1 MHTIVSVI
9 SLWASILFRNRTNS
23 DYGKISCGVAQ
34 GSILGSLIFLIHV
47 NDMPQTIVLNLFLYS
62 DDSCL
67 MYQHRD
73 AKEIEKQ
80 LKKKRI
86 LKMFAIGSLVIN

>member
-1 MHTIVSVI
+1 M
-9 SLWASILFRNRTNS
+9 SIFFRNRTNS
-23 DYGKISCGVAQ
+23 DYEKISCGVAQ

-47 NDMPQTIVLNLFLYS
+47 NDMPQTVVLNLFLYS

-80 LKKKRI
+80 LKKKKNFEDI
-86 LKMFAIGSLVIN
+86 CDSSWALN